1 VPPASSVKAKLNTG
15 PSASRFSRRGFA
27 FSLASNTYLRE
38 HADGYFLISEV
49 PLRMLRLNKSLFSL
63 LEELQQGH
71 ELAEIC
77 RRTGL
82 REGKLLSNLLSLTA
96 SGYLELKTIAEPV
109 DYPRISIVIP
119 VRDQPGDITECLQS
133 LMNLDYPKDRYEVL
147 VVDDGSAKNIS
158 DIVAPFNIRLI
169 RLEESR
175 GAAAGRNIGAERAK
189 GDILAFLDADC
200 TADKDWLRE
209 IVPFFQT
216 EGIGAVGGFVA
227 SYYRQS
233 YLDRYEEAFSSLNM
247 GQHLILQGNTA
258 ANFYVP
264 SCNMLVRRQAFTE
277 TGGFRGG
284 MHVGEDVDFCW
295 RMRRLGYTLLYV
307 PAGRIAHKHRNKL
320 DKMLRRRHE
329 YGTSE
334 AALYRQHRDKRKRFP
349 ISIGAVLSLL
359 AIIAA
364 ILLRNPYP
372 GLAIPLFFGLDL
384 LWKSFTLKRTKIAF
398 PFPRIA
404 SSTLRSYLSFYYFL
418 SFHLVRYYLILLL
431 ALGFL
436 FHLVW
441 VFTGLALL
449 LTSIVDYQVKKPR
462 ILYPVFLFFYT
473 LEHLAY
479 QTGVF
484 RGCLRHKYFRTY
496 IPVFNRA

>member
-1 VPPASSVKAKLNTG
+1 MPPASSVKAKLNTG
-15 PSASRFSRRGFA
+15 PSASSFSRRGFT
-27 FSLASNTYLRE
+27 FSLAKNTCLRE

-49 PLRMLRLNKSLFSL
+49 PIRMLRLNKSLFSL
-63 LEELQQGH
+63 LGELQQGH

-77 RRTGL
+77 RRAGL
-82 REGKLLSNLLSLTA
+82 KEGRLLSNLLSLTA

-109 DYPRISIVIP
+109 DYPRVSIVIP
-119 VRDQPGDITECLQS
+119 VRDQPDEITECLQS
-133 LMNLDYPKDRYEVL
+133 LMDLDYPEDRYEVL
-147 VVDDGSAKNIS
+147 VVDDGSAKDIS

-175 GAAAGRNIGAERAK
+175 GAAAGRNIGAEKAK

-200 TADKDWLRE
+200 TADRNWLRE
-209 IVPFFQT
+209 IVPFFQA
-216 EGIGAVGGFVA
+216 EGVGGVGGFVA
-227 SYYRQS
+227 SYHQQS

-247 GQHLILQGNTA
+247 GRHLIFQGNTE

-264 SCNMLVRRQAFTE
+264 SCNMLVSREVFKE
-277 TGGFRGG
+277 TGGFRSG

-295 RMRRLGYTLLYV
+295 RMRRLGYALLYV
-307 PAGRIAHKHRNKL
+307 PAGRIAHKHRNRL
-320 DKMLRRRHE
+320 GKMLQRRHE

-349 ISIGAVLSLL
+349 TSIGAALSLL
-359 AIIAA
+359 AIITA
-364 ILLRNPYP
+364 ILLWNPYP

-384 LWKSFTLKRTKIAF
+384 LRKSLTLKRARIAF
-398 PFPRIA
+398 PFPRLV

-418 SFHLVRYYLILLL
+418 SFHLVRYYLVLLL

-436 FHLVW
+436 VHFIW
-441 VFTGLALL
+441 FFTGLALL
-449 LTSIVDYQVKKPR
+449 LTSAVDYRVKKPR

-484 RGCLRHKYFRTY
+484 RGCLGHKYFRTY